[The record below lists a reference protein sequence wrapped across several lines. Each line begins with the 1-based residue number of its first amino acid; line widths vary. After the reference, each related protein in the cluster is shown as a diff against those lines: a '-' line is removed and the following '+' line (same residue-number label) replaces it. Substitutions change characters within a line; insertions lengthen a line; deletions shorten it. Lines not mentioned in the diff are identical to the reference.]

1 MTTRVAGDYIED
13 ILNALLDI
21 QEFIAEYSYDRF
33 VNDRK
38 TQICRDQSYRNHR
51 RGV

>member
-1 MTTRVAGDYIED
+1 MTTGVAGDYIED

-21 QEFIAEYSYDRF
+21 QDFIAEYSYEQF

-38 TQICRDQSYRNHR
+38 TQYAVIRAI
-51 RGV
+51 